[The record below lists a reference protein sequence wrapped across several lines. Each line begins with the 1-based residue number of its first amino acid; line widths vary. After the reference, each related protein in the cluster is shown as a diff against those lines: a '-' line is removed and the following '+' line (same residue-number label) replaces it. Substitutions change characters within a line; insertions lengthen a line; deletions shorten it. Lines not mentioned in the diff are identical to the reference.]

1 LSRTAT
7 CPSPNPP
14 SSGRRRSEGGE
25 ARGEAKILLRVLTAR
40 GFAVPDEVREH
51 VVGCTDTDQ
60 LEARA
65 DRAVTASSITDI
77 FSD

>member
-1 LSRTAT
+1 MPGL
-7 CPSPNPP
+7 
-14 SSGRRRSEGGE
+14 EHE
-25 ARGEAKILLRVLTAR
+25 AAVELQ
-40 GFAVPDEVREH
+40 GFAVPDEVRER

-60 LEARA
+60 LEAWA